1 MSKKSIFGNKITKV
15 AIGLFTWVA
24 ACIREVKHA
33 YAARVSEA

>member
-15 AIGLFTWVA
+15 ALGLFTWVA
-24 ACIREVKHA
+24 ACIHKLKHA